1 MIFTIQVSTHFI
13 VGIIIQYLVFNYLK
27 IFPIWALIIIT
38 IVFGFL
44 SHAILDPLA
53 AKFTYHPPEAN
64 WHDIFWV
71 SYHLGIY
78 ILTIVVIIFFIQYWI
93 GMIASIIP
101 DILDW
106 GARALRKFKIFHLE
120 WYNEPYVHNFI
131 DRPMLNLMSGIKG
144 NINKKSKVLFE
155 IILDSLLLILAII
168 MVYF

>member
-1 MIFTIQVSTHFI
+1 MPCRSNFSS
-13 VGIIIQYLVFNYLK
+13 GIIIQYLVFNYLK

-78 ILTIVVIIFFIQYWI
+78 ILTIFLFTSNSFSIFSNSFF
-93 GMIASIIP
+93 
-101 DILDW
+101 DF
-106 GARALRKFKIFHLE
+106 FK
-120 WYNEPYVHNFI
+120 
-131 DRPMLNLMSGIKG
+131 
-144 NINKKSKVLFE
+144 
-155 IILDSLLLILAII
+155 
-168 MVYF
+168 YFTVGF